1 MHGTRE
7 LDLAKAN
14 CSIDRMPAMGTMG
27 MNGSDQSEPRGPLPT
42 QETQQPD
49 PMLQMS
55 AGHVGA
61 GGITLFALVSAI
73 VLSIVFY
80 GLNAGRGPEQTA
92 STSPAHSSQPAAGE
106 NSGATKPGTTQSNE
120 HGGNG

>member
-1 MHGTRE
+1 LVEH
-7 LDLAKAN
+7 DLFGKPASTFPDHAQ
-14 CSIDRMPAMGTMG
+14 AMGTME
-27 MNGSDQSEPRGPLPT
+27 MNRSDQSGPRGPLPT
-42 QETQQPD
+42 QEAQQPD

-55 AGHVGA
+55 TGHVGA

-92 STSPAHSSQPAAGE
+92 STSPAHNPQPAAGT
-106 NSGATKPGTTQSNE
+106 NSGATKPGTSQSNE

>member
-1 MHGTRE
+1 ME
-7 LDLAKAN
+7 
-14 CSIDRMPAMGTMG
+14 
-27 MNGSDQSEPRGPLPT
+27 MNGSDQSEPRGRLPT
-42 QETQQPD
+42 QEAEQPD

-73 VLSIVFY
+73 VLGVVFY

-92 STSPAHSSQPAAGE
+92 STSPAQSTQPATGN
-106 NSGATKPGTTQSNE
+106 NSGATKPGTTQANE

>member
-1 MHGTRE
+1 
-7 LDLAKAN
+7 
-14 CSIDRMPAMGTMG
+14 
-27 MNGSDQSEPRGPLPT
+27 MNRSDQSEPRGPLPT
-42 QETQQPD
+42 QEAEQPD

-55 AGHVGA
+55 VGRVGA

-73 VLSIVFY
+73 VLGIVFY

-92 STSPAHSSQPAAGE
+92 STSPAHSTQPAGGDH
-106 NSGATKPGTTQSNE
+106 SGATKPGTTQQANE